1 MPRLSA
7 RAYSLLDAEL
17 KRLCAGKPAEK
28 IRRDIV
34 AKRLQKMC
42 GQEGSPATYTEL
54 KDAVDDI
61 FPEFDERVLK
71 RAAKLNLPNPVIR
84 PTKWL
89 LAIAAGTV
97 TLAGGLWFVNLPYPM
112 IRWPMARVAPMLL
125 LPSFM
130 RMDHSYRQ
138 AIIYTEQAD
147 QLINSATSAAD
158 FELGEEKS
166 AQAQTYLDRLPVWF
180 LGYYPQRYCQFFGC
194 GWRFTLDEFR
204 EARELIGRMEAQIFQ
219 EQNAFEQLDAGT
231 SAVESAKQQY
241 PMAQTS
247 ADKTAALVAWQAGM
261 DQLNEIPKETLAG
274 AQAQT
279 RLEAFQRD
287 YTSLAG
293 STADVQQS
301 TDLITVARNYGIQ
314 AAQVVQN
321 PPHQEETWARAETL
335 WEEAISTLNKVPVG
349 SPSFVE
355 AEKLKAK
362 YIDNKGQIETRKLDE
377 QKAVD
382 TLRKVQDKVIVL
394 IDKSDRGEIRGLK
407 AQLQQVIQQLEAV
420 PENTTVSEQARQ
432 LQAQAQAK
440 LSELQ
445 QVLN

>member
-17 KRLCAGKPAEK
+17 KRLCAGKPTEK

-42 GQEGSPATYTEL
+42 DQEGSPATYAEL

-61 FPEFDERVLK
+61 FPEFDEQVLK

-147 QLINSATSAAD
+147 QLINNATSVAD

-180 LGYYPQRYCQFFGC
+180 LGYYPQRYCRFFGC
-194 GWRFTLDEFR
+194 GWRFTLDEFE
-204 EARELIGRMEAQIFQ
+204 EARALIGRMEAQIFQ

-231 SAVESAKQQY
+231 SAVETAKRQY
-241 PMAQTS
+241 PTAQTS
-247 ADKTAALVAWQAGM
+247 ADKTATLVAWQAGM

-287 YTSLAG
+287 YSNLAG

-301 TDLITVARNYGIQ
+301 TDLITVAKNYGIR
-314 AAQVVQN
+314 AAEIVQGA
-321 PPHQEETWARAETL
+321 PHPVDTWARAENL
-335 WEEAISTLNKVPVG
+335 WKEAIDALNKVPAG
-349 SPSFVE
+349 SPGFVE
-355 AEKLKAK
+355 AEKIKAE
-362 YIDNKGQIETRKLDE
+362 YIDNKEQIATRKRQE
-377 QKAVD
+377 QKAIA
-382 TLRKVQDKVIVL
+382 TFEAVQADVIEL
-394 IDKSDRGEIRGLK
+394 IDKSERGEIRGLK
-407 AQLQQVIQQLEAV
+407 AQFQRVIQQLGTV
-420 PENTTVSEQARQ
+420 PENTTVSEEVQ
-432 LQAQAQAK
+432 LLQKQAQAK
-440 LSELQ
+440 LNELQ